1 VHDTDSSALRQALH
15 RHRSTVYR
23 SALHALG
30 APYNTHPL
38 ASDLDAQL
46 RIALAGFATTTP
58 DDHSNARASGPSTHT
73 S

>member
-30 APYNTHPL
+30 APYRTHPL
-38 ASDLDAQL
+38 ATDLDAQL
-46 RIALAGFATTTP
+46 RIALARFDATAP
-58 DDHSNARASGPSTHT
+58 DGHSNARPRGPFTDT
-73 S
+73 P